1 MGFGYLF
8 LGYLVTFVL
17 YMTVNGLGFGGLAL
31 LVGYSTMLYGI
42 WQLNHYHRA
51 FAWAKW
57 LLFPMLALAV
67 LETLK
72 NFNALFLWGL
82 PLEKAVL
89 TAVVEWLTLM
99 FITVFHFALLFA
111 IRALATEV
119 GLLHIATAAIRNAL
133 FVALYVLLFSVA
145 RMPFVSEQIRGY
157 LTLPVI
163 LVDLVWIFCNLFL
176 FISCMKNICPAGDE
190 EVAERRSRFEWI
202 NRIQDAYEKN
212 RQKSVEHTTKQTEE
226 FLRRRKEKQE
236 RKKHKK

>member
-31 LVGYSTMLYGI
+31 LVGYATMLYGI
-42 WQLNHYHRA
+42 WMLNHYHRA
-51 FAWAKW
+51 FVWARW
-57 LLFPMLALAV
+57 LLLPMLALAV
-67 LETLK
+67 LETVQNL
-72 NFNALFLWGL
+72 NTLFLWGL
-82 PLEKAVL
+82 PLEGAAL
-89 TAVVEWLTLM
+89 TAVVEWLTLTL
-99 FITVFHFALLFA
+99 ITVFHFSLLFA

-133 FVALYVLLFSVA
+133 FVALYVLLSAMA
-145 RMPFVSEQIRGY
+145 RMSFVSEQIRGY

-202 NRIQDAYEKN
+202 NRIQDTYEKN

-226 FLRRRKEKQE
+226 FLRRRKEKKE